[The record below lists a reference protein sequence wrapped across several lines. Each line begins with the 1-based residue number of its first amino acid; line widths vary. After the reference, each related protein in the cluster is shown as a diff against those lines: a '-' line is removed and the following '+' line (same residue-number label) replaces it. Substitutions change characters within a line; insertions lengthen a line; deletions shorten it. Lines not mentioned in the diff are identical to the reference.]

1 MEQIASRFKLR
12 VHELT
17 EAARGGA
24 NVAKSVTIKIDR
36 AEMALLE
43 LEELISE
50 KDFYSLPP
58 IKEPLGVRKS
68 VTADSLVKEIEDTEV
83 AVSELE
89 DIVKQQD
96 SSQYLI
102 QKIQQALKSKKP

>member
-1 MEQIASRFKLR
+1 M
-12 VHELT
+12 
-17 EAARGGA
+17 
-24 NVAKSVTIKIDR
+24 AKSVTIKIDR

-43 LEELISE
+43 LEELIAE
-50 KDFYSLPP
+50 KNFNSLTA
-58 IKEPLGVRKS
+58 IQEPLRVIKS
-68 VTADSLVKEIEDTEV
+68 VTADSLVQEREHAEV

-89 DIVKQQD
+89 DLVKHQD